1 MKKLFFAG
9 ALCMMLCVC
18 ASGMAGTMF
27 NVCLSKECLTE
38 QEAANQAIQTKP
50 EGFKV
55 TRQSVIPWNDAGER
69 WSVLVELE
77 NVSEEAIT
85 IDDTWLIAC
94 NAREEELARW
104 SVPAIDGA
112 FWKTNRTV
120 RPGERVVLFA
130 GTDEVKTWITDW
142 ETKETVEKTVSPAGL
157 GAVAE
162 KIRQAARLQVRFDA
176 RVASETK
183 GHLENVEAAKAWIA
197 DGKQHLETTDTFDSE
212 DFVTLSVIV
221 TDREGRMLDALQ
233 DSVIHNAGMQK
244 DGRFSAEK
252 ALAPYIG
259 EEMQKDVIFEIE
271 GYKNPQKTVDNP
283 GQI

>member
-18 ASGMAGTMF
+18 ATGMAGTMF

-55 TRQSVIPWNDAGER
+55 TRQSVIPWDDAGER

-157 GAVAE
+157 SAVAK

-197 DGKQHLETTDTFDSE
+197 DGKLHLETTDAFDPKG
-212 DFVTLSVIV
+212 FTALSVIV
-221 TDREGRMLDALQ
+221 TDSEGRMLDALQ
-233 DSVIHNAGMQK
+233 DSVADHPGLLE
-244 DGRFSAEK
+244 DGRFSAWK
-252 ALAPYIG
+252 ALAPYITEKMG
-259 EEMQKDVIFEIE
+259 QNAIFEVT
-271 GYKNPQKTVDNP
+271 GYKIP
-283 GQI
+283 

>member
-27 NVCLSKECLTE
+27 NVCFSKECLTE

-50 EGFKV
+50 KGFKV
-55 TRQSVIPWNDAGER
+55 TRQSVIPWDDAGER

-77 NVSEEAIT
+77 NVSEETIT

-130 GTDEVKTWITDW
+130 GTDEVKTWIADW

-157 GAVAE
+157 GAVAK

-197 DGKQHLETTDTFDSE
+197 DGKLHLETTDAFDPKG
-212 DFVTLSVIV
+212 FTALSVIV
-221 TDREGRMLDALQ
+221 TDSEGRMLDALQ
-233 DSVIHNAGMQK
+233 DSVADHPGLLE
-244 DGRFSAEK
+244 DGRFSAWK
-252 ALAPYIG
+252 ALAPYIT
-259 EEMQKDVIFEIE
+259 EEMVQNAIFEVT
-271 GYKNPQKTVDNP
+271 GYKIP
-283 GQI
+283 

>member
-50 EGFKV
+50 KGFKV
-55 TRQSVIPWNDAGER
+55 TRQSVIPWDDAGER

-85 IDDTWLIAC
+85 IDYTWLIAY

-157 GAVAE
+157 GAVAN

-197 DGKQHLETTDTFDSE
+197 DGKLHLETTDAFDPKG
-212 DFVTLSVIV
+212 FTALSVIV
-221 TDREGRMLDALQ
+221 TDSEGRMLDALQ
-233 DSVIHNAGMQK
+233 DSVADHPGLLE
-244 DGRFSAEK
+244 DGCFSAWK
-252 ALAPYIG
+252 ALAPYIT
-259 EEMQKDVIFEIE
+259 EEMGQNAIFEVT
-271 GYKNPQKTVDNP
+271 GYKIP
-283 GQI
+283 

>member
-9 ALCMMLCVC
+9 TLCMMLCVC

-55 TRQSVIPWNDAGER
+55 TRQSVIPWDDAGKR

-120 RPGERVVLFA
+120 RSGERVVLFA

-142 ETKETVEKTVSPAGL
+142 ETKEIVEKTVSPAGL

-162 KIRQAARLQVRFDA
+162 KIRQAARLQIRFDA

-197 DGKQHLETTDTFDSE
+197 DGKLHLETTDTFDSE

-233 DSVIHNAGMQK
+233 DSVADHPGLLE
-244 DGRFSAEK
+244 DGRFSAWK
-252 ALAPYIG
+252 ALAPYIT
-259 EEMQKDVIFEIE
+259 EEMVQNAIFEVT
-271 GYKNPQKTVDNP
+271 GYKIP
-283 GQI
+283 

>member
-50 EGFKV
+50 KGFKV
-55 TRQSVIPWNDAGER
+55 TRQSVIPWDDAGER

-85 IDDTWLIAC
+85 IDYTWLIAC

-157 GAVAE
+157 SAVAK

-197 DGKQHLETTDTFDSE
+197 DGKLHLETTDAFDPKG
-212 DFVTLSVIV
+212 FTALSVIV
-221 TDREGRMLDALQ
+221 TDSEGRMLDALQ
-233 DSVIHNAGMQK
+233 DSVADHPGLLE
-244 DGRFSAEK
+244 DGCFSAWK
-252 ALAPYIG
+252 ALAPYIT
-259 EEMQKDVIFEIE
+259 EEMGQNAIFEVT
-271 GYKNPQKTVDNP
+271 GYKIP
-283 GQI
+283 

>member
-27 NVCLSKECLTE
+27 NVCFSKECLTE

-50 EGFKV
+50 KGFKV

-130 GTDEVKTWITDW
+130 GTDEVKTWIADW
-142 ETKETVEKTVSPAGL
+142 ETKETVEKMVSPAGL

-197 DGKQHLETTDTFDSE
+197 DGKLHLETTDAFDPKG
-212 DFVTLSVIV
+212 FTALSVIV
-221 TDREGRMLDALQ
+221 TDSEGRMLDALQ
-233 DSVIHNAGMQK
+233 DSVADHPGLLE
-244 DGRFSAEK
+244 DGCFSTWK
-252 ALAPYIG
+252 ALAPYIT
-259 EEMQKDVIFEIE
+259 EEMGQNAIFEVT
-271 GYKNPQKTVDNP
+271 GYKIP
-283 GQI
+283 

>member
-9 ALCMMLCVC
+9 VLCMMLCVC

-38 QEAANQAIQTKP
+38 QEAANQTIQTKP
-50 EGFKV
+50 EEFKV
-55 TRQSVIPWNDAGER
+55 TRQSVIPWDDAGER

-130 GTDEVKTWITDW
+130 GTDEVKTWIADW

-157 GAVAE
+157 GAVAK
-162 KIRQAARLQVRFDA
+162 KIRQAACLQVRFDA

-197 DGKQHLETTDTFDSE
+197 DGKLHLETTDAFDPKG
-212 DFVTLSVIV
+212 FTALSVIV
-221 TDREGRMLDALQ
+221 TDSEGRMLDALQ
-233 DSVIHNAGMQK
+233 DSVADHLGLLE
-244 DGRFSAEK
+244 GGCFSAWK
-252 ALAPYIG
+252 ALAPYIT
-259 EEMQKDVIFEIE
+259 EEMGQNAIFEVTS
-271 GYKNPQKTVDNP
+271 YKIP
-283 GQI
+283 

>member
-55 TRQSVIPWNDAGER
+55 TRQSVIPWDDAGER

-77 NVSEEAIT
+77 NVSEETIT

-142 ETKETVEKTVSPAGL
+142 ETKETVEKTVSPVGL
-157 GAVAE
+157 GAVAK

-197 DGKQHLETTDTFDSE
+197 DGKLHLETTDTFDSE

-283 GQI
+283 R

>member
-18 ASGMAGTMF
+18 ATGMAGTMF

-55 TRQSVIPWNDAGER
+55 TRQSVIPWDDAGER

-157 GAVAE
+157 SAVAK

-197 DGKQHLETTDTFDSE
+197 DGKLHLETTDAFDPKG
-212 DFVTLSVIV
+212 FTALSVIV
-221 TDREGRMLDALQ
+221 TDSEGRMLDALQ
-233 DSVIHNAGMQK
+233 DSVADHPGLLE
-244 DGRFSAEK
+244 DGCFSAWK
-252 ALAPYIG
+252 ALAPYIT
-259 EEMQKDVIFEIE
+259 EEMGQNAIFEVT
-271 GYKNPQKTVDNP
+271 GYKIP
-283 GQI
+283 

>member
-55 TRQSVIPWNDAGER
+55 TRQSVIPWDDAGER

-157 GAVAE
+157 GAVAK

-197 DGKQHLETTDTFDSE
+197 DGKLHLETTDAFDPKG
-212 DFVTLSVIV
+212 FTALSVIV
-221 TDREGRMLDALQ
+221 TDSEGRMLDALQ
-233 DSVIHNAGMQK
+233 GSVADHPGLLE
-244 DGRFSAEK
+244 DGCFSAWK
-252 ALAPYIG
+252 ALAPYIT
-259 EEMQKDVIFEIE
+259 EEMGQNAIFEVT
-271 GYKNPQKTVDNP
+271 GYKIP
-283 GQI
+283 

>member
-18 ASGMAGTMF
+18 ATGMAGTMF

-77 NVSEEAIT
+77 NVSEEAIV

-94 NAREEELARW
+94 NARKEELARW

-157 GAVAE
+157 GVVAE
-162 KIRQAARLQVRFDA
+162 KIRQAARLQVQFDA
-176 RVASETK
+176 RVSSETK
-183 GHLENVEAAKAWIA
+183 GHLEKVEAAKAWIA
-197 DGKQHLETTDTFDSE
+197 DGKLHLETTDAFDPKG
-212 DFVTLSVIV
+212 FTALSVIV
-221 TDREGRMLDALQ
+221 TDSEGRMLDALQ
-233 DSVIHNAGMQK
+233 DSVAGHPGLLE
-244 DGRFSAEK
+244 DGCFSAWK
-252 ALAPYIG
+252 ALAPYIT
-259 EEMQKDVIFEIE
+259 EEMGQNAIFEVT
-271 GYKNPQKTVDNP
+271 GYKIP
-283 GQI
+283 

>member
-18 ASGMAGTMF
+18 ATGMAGTMF

-55 TRQSVIPWNDAGER
+55 TRQSVIPWDDAGER

-85 IDDTWLIAC
+85 IDDTWLIAR
-94 NAREEELARW
+94 NARKEELARW

-157 GAVAE
+157 SAVAE
-162 KIRQAARLQVRFDA
+162 KIRQAARLQVQFDA

-197 DGKQHLETTDTFDSE
+197 DGKLHLETTDAFDPKG
-212 DFVTLSVIV
+212 FTALSVIV
-221 TDREGRMLDALQ
+221 TDSEGRMLDALQ
-233 DSVIHNAGMQK
+233 DSVADHPGLLE
-244 DGRFSAEK
+244 DGCFSAWK
-252 ALAPYIG
+252 ALAPYIT
-259 EEMQKDVIFEIE
+259 EEMVQNAIFEVT
-271 GYKNPQKTVDNP
+271 GYKIP
-283 GQI
+283 

>member
-55 TRQSVIPWNDAGER
+55 TRQSVIPWDDAGER

-130 GTDEVKTWITDW
+130 GTDEVKTWIADW

-157 GAVAE
+157 GAVAK

-197 DGKQHLETTDTFDSE
+197 DGKLHLETTDTFDSE

-259 EEMQKDVIFEIE
+259 EEKQQN
-271 GYKNPQKTVDNP
+271 GC
-283 GQI
+283 QIDKR

>member
-55 TRQSVIPWNDAGER
+55 TRQSVIPWDDAGER

-85 IDDTWLIAC
+85 IDDTWLIAY

-197 DGKQHLETTDTFDSE
+197 DGKLHLETTDAFDPKG
-212 DFVTLSVIV
+212 FTALSVIV

-283 GQI
+283 G

>member
-18 ASGMAGTMF
+18 ATGMAGTMF

-94 NAREEELARW
+94 NARDEELVRW

-197 DGKQHLETTDTFDSE
+197 DGKLHLETTDAFDPKG
-212 DFVTLSVIV
+212 FTALSVIV
-221 TDREGRMLDALQ
+221 TDSEGRMLDALQ
-233 DSVIHNAGMQK
+233 DSVADHPGLLE
-244 DGRFSAEK
+244 DGRFSAWK
-252 ALAPYIG
+252 ALAPYIT
-259 EEMQKDVIFEIE
+259 EEMGQNAIFEVT
-271 GYKNPQKTVDNP
+271 GYKNP
-283 GQI
+283 

>member
-18 ASGMAGTMF
+18 AMGMAGTTF

-55 TRQSVIPWNDAGER
+55 TRQSVIPWDDAGER

-183 GHLENVEAAKAWIA
+183 GHLENVEAAKVWIA
-197 DGKQHLETTDTFDSE
+197 DGKLHLETTDAFDPKG
-212 DFVTLSVIV
+212 FTALSVIV
-221 TDREGRMLDALQ
+221 TDSEGRMLDALQ
-233 DSVIHNAGMQK
+233 DSVADHPGLLD
-244 DGRFSAEK
+244 DGCFSAWK
-252 ALAPYIG
+252 ALAPYIT
-259 EEMQKDVIFEIE
+259 EEMGQNAIFEVT
-271 GYKNPQKTVDNP
+271 GYKIP
-283 GQI
+283 

>member
-9 ALCMMLCVC
+9 ALCMMLCIC
-18 ASGMAGTMF
+18 ATGMAGTTF

-55 TRQSVIPWNDAGER
+55 TRQSVIPWDDAGER

-85 IDDTWLIAC
+85 IDDTWLIAR
-94 NAREEELARW
+94 NARKEELARW

-157 GAVAE
+157 SAVAE
-162 KIRQAARLQVRFDA
+162 KIRQAARLQVQLDA

-183 GHLENVEAAKAWIA
+183 GHMENVEAAKAWIA
-197 DGKQHLETTDTFDSE
+197 DGKLHLETTDAFDPKG
-212 DFVTLSVIV
+212 FTALSVIV
-221 TDREGRMLDALQ
+221 TDSEGRMLDALQ
-233 DSVIHNAGMQK
+233 DSVADHPGLLE
-244 DGRFSAEK
+244 DGCFSAWK
-252 ALAPYIG
+252 ALAPYIT
-259 EEMQKDVIFEIE
+259 EEMVQNAIFEVT
-271 GYKNPQKTVDNP
+271 GYKIP
-283 GQI
+283 

>member
-50 EGFKV
+50 KGFKV
-55 TRQSVIPWNDAGER
+55 TRQSVIPWDDAGER

-85 IDDTWLIAC
+85 IDYTWLIAY

-157 GAVAE
+157 SAVAK

-197 DGKQHLETTDTFDSE
+197 DGKLHLETTDAFDPKG
-212 DFVTLSVIV
+212 FTALSVIV
-221 TDREGRMLDALQ
+221 TDSEGRMLDALQ
-233 DSVIHNAGMQK
+233 DSVADHPGLLE
-244 DGRFSAEK
+244 DGCFSAWK
-252 ALAPYIG
+252 ALAPYIT
-259 EEMQKDVIFEIE
+259 EEMGQNAIFEVT
-271 GYKNPQKTVDNP
+271 GYKIP
-283 GQI
+283 

>member
-18 ASGMAGTMF
+18 ATGMAGTMF

-55 TRQSVIPWNDAGER
+55 TRQSVIPWDDAGER

-85 IDDTWLIAC
+85 IDDTWLIAY

-112 FWKTNRTV
+112 IWKTNRKV

-130 GTDEVKTWITDW
+130 GTDEVKTWIADW

-157 GAVAE
+157 SAVAK
-162 KIRQAARLQVRFDA
+162 KIRQAARLQIRFDA

-197 DGKQHLETTDTFDSE
+197 DGKLHLETTDAFDPKG
-212 DFVTLSVIV
+212 FTALSVIV
-221 TDREGRMLDALQ
+221 TDSEGRMLDALQ
-233 DSVIHNAGMQK
+233 DSVADHPGLLE
-244 DGRFSAEK
+244 DGCFSAWK
-252 ALAPYIG
+252 ALAPYIT
-259 EEMQKDVIFEIE
+259 EEMGQNAIFEVT
-271 GYKNPQKTVDNP
+271 GYKIP
-283 GQI
+283 

>member
-55 TRQSVIPWNDAGER
+55 TRQSVIPWDDAGER

-104 SVPAIDGA
+104 IVPAIDGA

-197 DGKQHLETTDTFDSE
+197 DGKLHLETTDTFDSE

-283 GQI
+283 R

>member
-18 ASGMAGTMF
+18 ASGMAGTIF

-38 QEAANQAIQTKP
+38 QEAANQAVQTKP

-55 TRQSVIPWNDAGER
+55 TRQSVIPWDDAGER

-104 SVPAIDGA
+104 SMPAIDGA

-130 GTDEVKTWITDW
+130 GTDEVKTWIADW

-157 GAVAE
+157 SAVAK

-197 DGKQHLETTDTFDSE
+197 DGKLHLETTDAFDPKG
-212 DFVTLSVIV
+212 FTALNVIV
-221 TDREGRMLDALQ
+221 TDSEGRMLDALQ
-233 DSVIHNAGMQK
+233 DSVADHPGLLE
-244 DGRFSAEK
+244 DGRFSAWK
-252 ALAPYIG
+252 ALAPYIT
-259 EEMQKDVIFEIE
+259 EEMGQNAIFEVI
-271 GYKNPQKTVDNP
+271 GYKIP
-283 GQI
+283 

>member
-38 QEAANQAIQTKP
+38 QEAANQTIQTKP
-50 EGFKV
+50 KGFKV
-55 TRQSVIPWNDAGER
+55 TRQSVIPWDDAGER

-85 IDDTWLIAC
+85 IDYTWLIAY

-157 GAVAE
+157 GAVAK

-197 DGKQHLETTDTFDSE
+197 DGKLHLETTDAFDPKG
-212 DFVTLSVIV
+212 FTALSVIV
-221 TDREGRMLDALQ
+221 TDSEGRMLDALQ
-233 DSVIHNAGMQK
+233 DSVADHPGLLE
-244 DGRFSAEK
+244 DGCFSAWK
-252 ALAPYIG
+252 ALAPYIT
-259 EEMQKDVIFEIE
+259 EEMGQNAIFEVT
-271 GYKNPQKTVDNP
+271 GYKIP
-283 GQI
+283 

>member
-18 ASGMAGTMF
+18 ASGMAGMMF

-55 TRQSVIPWNDAGER
+55 TRQSVIPWDDAGER

-157 GAVAE
+157 GAVAK

-197 DGKQHLETTDTFDSE
+197 DGKLHLETTDAFDPKG
-212 DFVTLSVIV
+212 FTALSVIV
-221 TDREGRMLDALQ
+221 TDSEGRMLDALQ
-233 DSVIHNAGMQK
+233 DSVADHPGLLE
-244 DGRFSAEK
+244 DGCFSAWK
-252 ALAPYIG
+252 ALAPYIT
-259 EEMQKDVIFEIE
+259 EEMGQNAIFEVT
-271 GYKNPQKTVDNP
+271 GYKIP
-283 GQI
+283 

>member
-55 TRQSVIPWNDAGER
+55 TRQSVIPWDDAGER

-94 NAREEELARW
+94 NARGEELARW

-197 DGKQHLETTDTFDSE
+197 DGKLHLETTDAFDPKG
-212 DFVTLSVIV
+212 FTALSVIV
-221 TDREGRMLDALQ
+221 TDSEGRMLDALQ
-233 DSVIHNAGMQK
+233 DSVADHPGLLE
-244 DGRFSAEK
+244 DGCFSAWK
-252 ALAPYIG
+252 ALAPYIT
-259 EEMQKDVIFEIE
+259 EEMGQNAIFEVT
-271 GYKNPQKTVDNP
+271 GYKIP
-283 GQI
+283 

>member
-9 ALCMMLCVC
+9 TLCMMLCVC

-55 TRQSVIPWNDAGER
+55 TRQSVIPWDDAGER

-162 KIRQAARLQVRFDA
+162 KIRQAARLQVRFGA

-197 DGKQHLETTDTFDSE
+197 DGKLHLETTDAFDPKG
-212 DFVTLSVIV
+212 FTALSVIV
-221 TDREGRMLDALQ
+221 TDSEGRMLDALQ
-233 DSVIHNAGMQK
+233 GSMADHPGLLE
-244 DGRFSAEK
+244 DGRFSAWK
-252 ALAPYIG
+252 ALAPYIT
-259 EEMQKDVIFEIE
+259 EEMGQNAIFEVT
-271 GYKNPQKTVDNP
+271 GYKIP
-283 GQI
+283 

>member
-55 TRQSVIPWNDAGER
+55 TRQSVIPWDDAGER

-85 IDDTWLIAC
+85 IDDTWLIAY

-130 GTDEVKTWITDW
+130 GTDEVKTWIADW

-157 GAVAE
+157 SAVAK

-176 RVASETK
+176 RIASETK

-197 DGKQHLETTDTFDSE
+197 DGKLHLETTDAFDPKG
-212 DFVTLSVIV
+212 FTALSVIV
-221 TDREGRMLDALQ
+221 TDSEGRMLDALQ
-233 DSVIHNAGMQK
+233 DSVADHPGLLEG
-244 DGRFSAEK
+244 GRFSAWK
-252 ALAPYIG
+252 ALAPYIT
-259 EEMQKDVIFEIE
+259 EEMGQNAIFEVT
-271 GYKNPQKTVDNP
+271 GYKIP
-283 GQI
+283 

>member
-38 QEAANQAIQTKP
+38 QEAANQTIQTKP

-55 TRQSVIPWNDAGER
+55 TRQSVIPWDDAGER

-162 KIRQAARLQVRFDA
+162 KIRQAARLRVQFDA

-197 DGKQHLETTDTFDSE
+197 DGKLHLETTDAFDPKG
-212 DFVTLSVIV
+212 FTALSVIV
-221 TDREGRMLDALQ
+221 TDSEGRMLDALQ
-233 DSVIHNAGMQK
+233 GSVADHPGLLE
-244 DGRFSAEK
+244 DGCFSAWK
-252 ALAPYIG
+252 ALAPYIT
-259 EEMQKDVIFEIE
+259 EEMGQNAIFEVT
-271 GYKNPQKTVDNP
+271 GYKIP
-283 GQI
+283 

>member
-38 QEAANQAIQTKP
+38 QEAANQTIQTKP

-55 TRQSVIPWNDAGER
+55 TRQSVIPWDDAGER

-85 IDDTWLIAC
+85 IDYTWLIAC

-130 GTDEVKTWITDW
+130 GTDEVKTWIADW

-197 DGKQHLETTDTFDSE
+197 DGKLHLETTDAFDPKG
-212 DFVTLSVIV
+212 FTALSVIV
-221 TDREGRMLDALQ
+221 TDSEGRMLDALQ
-233 DSVIHNAGMQK
+233 DSVADHPGLLE
-244 DGRFSAEK
+244 DGCFSAWK
-252 ALAPYIG
+252 ALAPYIT
-259 EEMQKDVIFEIE
+259 EEMGQNAIFEVT
-271 GYKNPQKTVDNP
+271 GYKIP
-283 GQI
+283 

>member
-38 QEAANQAIQTKP
+38 QEAANQTIQTKP

-55 TRQSVIPWNDAGER
+55 TRQSVIPWDDAGER

-85 IDDTWLIAC
+85 IDDTWLIAY

-112 FWKTNRTV
+112 FWKTNRTG

-130 GTDEVKTWITDW
+130 GTDEVKTWIADW

-183 GHLENVEAAKAWIA
+183 GHLENVETAKAWIA
-197 DGKQHLETTDTFDSE
+197 DGKLHLETTDAFDPKG
-212 DFVTLSVIV
+212 FTALSVIV
-221 TDREGRMLDALQ
+221 TDSEGRMLDALQ
-233 DSVIHNAGMQK
+233 DSVADHPGLLE
-244 DGRFSAEK
+244 DGCFSAWK
-252 ALAPYIG
+252 ALAPYIT
-259 EEMQKDVIFEIE
+259 EEMGQNAIFEVT
-271 GYKNPQKTVDNP
+271 GYKIP
-283 GQI
+283 

>member
-18 ASGMAGTMF
+18 ASGMARTMF

-55 TRQSVIPWNDAGER
+55 TRQSVIPWDDAGER

-130 GTDEVKTWITDW
+130 GTDEVKTWIADW

-157 GAVAE
+157 SAVAK

-197 DGKQHLETTDTFDSE
+197 DGKLHLETTDAFDPKG
-212 DFVTLSVIV
+212 FTVLSVIV
-221 TDREGRMLDALQ
+221 TDSEGRMLDALQ
-233 DSVIHNAGMQK
+233 DSVAAHTGLLE
-244 DGRFSAEK
+244 DGRFSAWT
-252 ALAPYIG
+252 ALAPYIT
-259 EEMQKDVIFEIE
+259 EEMGQNAIFEVT
-271 GYKNPQKTVDNP
+271 GYKIP
-283 GQI
+283 

>member
-55 TRQSVIPWNDAGER
+55 TRQSVIPWDDAGER

-157 GAVAE
+157 GAVAK

-197 DGKQHLETTDTFDSE
+197 DGKLCLETTDAFDPKG
-212 DFVTLSVIV
+212 FTALSVIV
-221 TDREGRMLDALQ
+221 TDSEGRMLDALQ
-233 DSVIHNAGMQK
+233 DSVADHPGLLE
-244 DGRFSAEK
+244 DGCFSAWK
-252 ALAPYIG
+252 ALAPYIT
-259 EEMQKDVIFEIE
+259 EEMGQNAIFEVT
-271 GYKNPQKTVDNP
+271 GYKIP
-283 GQI
+283 

>member
-18 ASGMAGTMF
+18 ATGMAGTMF

-55 TRQSVIPWNDAGER
+55 TRQSVIPWDDAGER

-85 IDDTWLIAC
+85 IDDTWLIAY

-162 KIRQAARLQVRFDA
+162 KIRQAARLRVQFDA

-197 DGKQHLETTDTFDSE
+197 DGKLHLETTDAFDPKG
-212 DFVTLSVIV
+212 FTALSVIV
-221 TDREGRMLDALQ
+221 TDSEGRMLDALQ
-233 DSVIHNAGMQK
+233 DSVADHPGLLE
-244 DGRFSAEK
+244 DGCFSAWK
-252 ALAPYIG
+252 ALAPYIT
-259 EEMQKDVIFEIE
+259 EEMGQNAIFEVT
-271 GYKNPQKTVDNP
+271 GYKIP
-283 GQI
+283 

>member
-18 ASGMAGTMF
+18 ASGIAGTMF

-38 QEAANQAIQTKP
+38 QEAANQAVQTKP

-157 GAVAE
+157 GAVAK

-197 DGKQHLETTDTFDSE
+197 DGKLHLETTDAFDPKG
-212 DFVTLSVIV
+212 FTALSVIV
-221 TDREGRMLDALQ
+221 TDSEGRMLDALQ
-233 DSVIHNAGMQK
+233 DSVADHPGLLE
-244 DGRFSAEK
+244 DGCFFAWK
-252 ALAPYIG
+252 ALAPYIT
-259 EEMQKDVIFEIE
+259 EEMGQNAIFEVT
-271 GYKNPQKTVDNP
+271 GYKIP
-283 GQI
+283 

>member
-50 EGFKV
+50 KGFKV
-55 TRQSVIPWNDAGER
+55 TRQSVIPWDDAGER

-94 NAREEELARW
+94 NAREEELALW

-130 GTDEVKTWITDW
+130 GTDEVKTWIADW

-157 GAVAE
+157 GAVAK

-197 DGKQHLETTDTFDSE
+197 DGKLHLETTDAFDPKG
-212 DFVTLSVIV
+212 FTALSVIV
-221 TDREGRMLDALQ
+221 TDSEGRMLDALQ
-233 DSVIHNAGMQK
+233 DSVADHPGLLE
-244 DGRFSAEK
+244 GGCFSAWK
-252 ALAPYIG
+252 ALAPYIT
-259 EEMQKDVIFEIE
+259 EEMGQNAIFEVT
-271 GYKNPQKTVDNP
+271 GYKIP
-283 GQI
+283 

>member
-18 ASGMAGTMF
+18 ATGMAGTMF

-55 TRQSVIPWNDAGER
+55 TRQSVIPWDDAGER

-130 GTDEVKTWITDW
+130 GTDEVKTWIADW

-157 GAVAE
+157 GAVAK

-176 RVASETK
+176 RVVSETK

-197 DGKQHLETTDTFDSE
+197 DGKLHLETTDAFDPKG
-212 DFVTLSVIV
+212 FTALSVIV

-283 GQI
+283 R

>member
-55 TRQSVIPWNDAGER
+55 TRQSVIPWDDAGKR

-130 GTDEVKTWITDW
+130 GTDEVKTWIADW

-157 GAVAE
+157 SAVAK

-197 DGKQHLETTDTFDSE
+197 DGKLHLETTDTFDSE

-283 GQI
+283 R

>member
-55 TRQSVIPWNDAGER
+55 TRQSVIPWDDAGER

-157 GAVAE
+157 SAVAK
-162 KIRQAARLQVRFDA
+162 KIRQAARLQIRFDA

-197 DGKQHLETTDTFDSE
+197 DGKLHLETTDAFDPKG
-212 DFVTLSVIV
+212 FTALSVIV
-221 TDREGRMLDALQ
+221 TDSEGRMLDALQ
-233 DSVIHNAGMQK
+233 DSVADHPGLLE
-244 DGRFSAEK
+244 DGCFSAWK
-252 ALAPYIG
+252 ALAPYIT
-259 EEMQKDVIFEIE
+259 EEMGQNAIFEVT
-271 GYKNPQKTVDNP
+271 GYKIP
-283 GQI
+283 

>member
-50 EGFKV
+50 KGFKV
-55 TRQSVIPWNDAGER
+55 TRQSVIPWDDAGER

-85 IDDTWLIAC
+85 IDYTWLIAC

-130 GTDEVKTWITDW
+130 GTDEVKTWIADW

-157 GAVAE
+157 SAVAK

-197 DGKQHLETTDTFDSE
+197 DGKLHLETTDAFDPKG
-212 DFVTLSVIV
+212 FTALSVIV
-221 TDREGRMLDALQ
+221 TDSEGRMLDALQ
-233 DSVIHNAGMQK
+233 DSVADHPGLLE
-244 DGRFSAEK
+244 DGRFSAWK
-252 ALAPYIG
+252 ALAPYIT
-259 EEMQKDVIFEIE
+259 EEMGQNAIFEVT
-271 GYKNPQKTVDNP
+271 GYKIP
-283 GQI
+283 

>member
-18 ASGMAGTMF
+18 ATGMAGTMF

-55 TRQSVIPWNDAGER
+55 TRQSVIPWDDAGER

-77 NVSEEAIT
+77 NVSEEAIV

-94 NAREEELARW
+94 NAREEELVRW

-130 GTDEVKTWITDW
+130 GTDEVKTWIADW

-157 GAVAE
+157 GAVAK

-183 GHLENVEAAKAWIA
+183 GHLERVEAAKAWIA
-197 DGKQHLETTDTFDSE
+197 DGKLHLETTDAFDPKG
-212 DFVTLSVIV
+212 FTALSVIV
-221 TDREGRMLDALQ
+221 TDSEGRMLDALQ
-233 DSVIHNAGMQK
+233 DSVADHPSLLE
-244 DGRFSAEK
+244 DGRFSAWK
-252 ALAPYIG
+252 ALAPYIT
-259 EEMQKDVIFEIE
+259 EEMGQNAIFEVT
-271 GYKNPQKTVDNP
+271 GYKIP
-283 GQI
+283 

>member
-38 QEAANQAIQTKP
+38 QEAANQTIQTKP

-55 TRQSVIPWNDAGER
+55 TRQSVIPWDDAGER

-85 IDDTWLIAC
+85 IDYTWLIAC

-197 DGKQHLETTDTFDSE
+197 DGKLHLETTDAFDPKG
-212 DFVTLSVIV
+212 FTALSVIV
-221 TDREGRMLDALQ
+221 TDSEGRMLDALQ
-233 DSVIHNAGMQK
+233 DSVADHPGLLE
-244 DGRFSAEK
+244 DGCFSAWK
-252 ALAPYIG
+252 ALAPYIT
-259 EEMQKDVIFEIE
+259 EEMGQNAIFEVT
-271 GYKNPQKTVDNP
+271 GYKIP
-283 GQI
+283 